1 MKDTPLTPTTPVFY
15 QASEDGSKFIYHLS
29 NSPVSFYMAQNGL
42 TMGYLAENLGK
53 IEIAFSIH
61 LLGTIGQVLV
71 YRLGVWY
78 GMLVAVSLW
87 AWSKKNE
94 TAQIKR
100 RGEFFAAFTLP
111 S

>member
-1 MKDTPLTPTTPVFY
+1 MN
-15 QASEDGSKFIYHLS
+15 
-29 NSPVSFYMAQNGL
+29 NSPVSFYKASNGL
-42 TMGYLAENLGK
+42 SMGFLAEDLGK

-61 LLGTIGQVLV
+61 FLGTLGQILA

-87 AWSKKNE
+87 ARSANNE
-94 TAQIKR
+94 MTHKKR
-100 RGEFFAAFTLP
+100 RGEFFCTFEDIKLT